1 MTPANARSIA
11 FKFARVLS
19 KLVYF
24 WVIASLI
31 ILTLGFFLK
40 LFAASPDA
48 GFVEWVYRNLDRTMK
63 PFRGMFPDAPIG
75 DSGSVLDVSILFA
88 MLVYGFVAI
97 GFRAL
102 IDWLTVRL
110 YRLGVEIAR
119 QEAAQEEALA
129 AEAALPTSAA
139 GAVTGAQAPGGMP
152 TAAPPA
158 SPASPFDAPPGPL
171 DQPGG

>member
-1 MTPANARSIA
+1 MTPATARAIA
-11 FKFARVLS
+11 VKFARVLS
-19 KLVYF
+19 YLVYF
-24 WVIASLI
+24 WVIVSLI

-40 LFAASPDA
+40 LFAASPEA

-88 MLVYGFVAI
+88 MLVYGFIAI

-110 YRLGVEIAR
+110 YRLSVEIAQ
-119 QEAAQEEALA
+119 QEAAQKEALA
-129 AEAALPTSAA
+129 AET
-139 GAVTGAQAPGGMP
+139 AVSTGAQAPAPGGAP
-152 TAAPPA
+152 APAPEAAPA
-158 SPASPFDAPPGPL
+158 GPFDAPPEQGSAG
-171 DQPGG
+171 QPGT